1 MNLFGKKKET
11 VAPTPAP
18 APAPAAGGA
27 SAISKVRDMIEM
39 IEKREQHLERK
50 VKDETAK
57 AIQLSKQNKK
67 REALTCIKRK
77 KMYEK
82 QLDQLS
88 NTKMTLE
95 SQQLSLESMNINREA
110 IETTKVANGA
120 MQQNI
125 KAMGGVD
132 AVAETMDAVEE
143 GMQDADEIQTELS
156 RVIAVPGLDDDDELL
171 AELERLEADE
181 LASEMSSIGTGS
193 AAPTAAAS
201 AALNDM
207 PAVPV
212 SLPAAPTTTAMT
224 EEERELAELEAS
236 MAT

>member
-1 MNLFGKKKET
+1 
-11 VAPTPAP
+11 
-18 APAPAAGGA
+18 
-27 SAISKVRDMIEM
+27 MIET

-95 SQQLSLESMNINREA
+95 SQQLTLEAMHINREA

-143 GMQDADEIQTELS
+143 GMQVRGCARAHIL
-156 RVIAVPGLDDDDELL
+156 RHAHRIVPIASH
-171 AELERLEADE
+171 
-181 LASEMSSIGTGS
+181 ASTWTWTCPCMCAWTWTCRC
-193 AAPTAAAS
+193 AAH
-201 AALNDM
+201 
-207 PAVPV
+207 
-212 SLPAAPTTTAMT
+212 
-224 EEERELAELEAS
+224 
-236 MAT
+236 